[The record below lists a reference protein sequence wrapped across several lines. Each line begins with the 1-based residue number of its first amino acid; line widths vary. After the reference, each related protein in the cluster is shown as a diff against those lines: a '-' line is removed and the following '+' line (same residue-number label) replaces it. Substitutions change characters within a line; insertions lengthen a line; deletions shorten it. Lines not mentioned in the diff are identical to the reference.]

1 MPSKKG
7 RSVSNS
13 GRSHAQKD
21 SLHPYWQSQVF
32 QPRLHLEIKN
42 ALIWRESMAKT
53 YPNLINGKMVETSD
67 TLDVVNPA
75 TEEVIGLVPAC
86 GAAELDS
93 AVAAARAAFG
103 PWSKTPIEDRRNYI
117 RGVAKAISDNSDE
130 LFRLLTSEQGKP
142 HEQAKQEI
150 MGAAYM
156 TATQADLDL
165 DDEMVQDDEKES
177 IRTRRVPV
185 GVVGGIVPWNFPV
198 SMAVQKI
205 VPAMLSGCTI
215 ILKPSPFTPLTT
227 LRIAELIADVV
238 PAGVVNIITGED
250 SLGPLITSHP
260 DIDKITFTGSTATG
274 KKIMEGASADLK
286 RITLEL
292 GGNDASIVMPDAD
305 PKKVAEQ
312 LFWSSFMNAGQICI
326 AAKRV
331 YIHEDIYD
339 ELSAAIAEYAK
350 NVKVGDG
357 SEQGTGVGPIQNK
370 KQYERVLELIEDAK
384 DKGYKF
390 LTGGDTDPSGTGYFV
405 PLTILDNPP
414 EDARIV
420 AEEQFGPVMPLMKF
434 STEEEVIERAN
445 NSDYGLAGAVWTGD
459 ADKGVEIA
467 EQLETGT
474 VWINQFLKLT
484 PHTPFAGHKQSGFG
498 AEYGK
503 EGLLEFTYPQVIMV
517 NKANTPA

>member
-1 MPSKKG
+1 MVTQYK
-7 RSVSNS
+7 
-13 GRSHAQKD
+13 
-21 SLHPYWQSQVF
+21 
-32 QPRLHLEIKN
+32 
-42 ALIWRESMAKT
+42 
-53 YPNLINGKMVETSD
+53 NLINGEMVD
-67 TLDVVNPA
+67 TGEWLDVLNPA
-75 TEEVIGLVPAC
+75 TEEVIGQVPAC
-86 GAAELDS
+86 GQAELDT
-93 AVAAARAAFG
+93 AVAAARAAFKT
-103 PWSKTPIEDRRNYI
+103 WSKTPIEERRAAI
-117 RGVAKAISDNSDE
+117 MAISGAIKENADE

-142 HEQAKQEI
+142 HEQAKGEI
-150 MGAAYM
+150 YGAAGISAAQS
-156 TATQADLDL
+156 TLEL
-165 DDEMVQDDEKES
+165 EEEIIQDDDT
-177 IRTRRVPV
+177 RLHRHRRVPV

-198 SMAVQKI
+198 MMAIQKI

-227 LRIAELIADVV
+227 LRIAELIADKM

-250 SLGPLITSHP
+250 DLGPMITAHP

-312 LFWSSFMNAGQICI
+312 LFWSSFSNAGQICI

-339 ELSAAIAEYAK
+339 ELSQAIADYAAQ
-350 NVKVGDG
+350 VKVGDG

-370 KQYERVLELIEDAK
+370 KQYDRVLELIQDAK
-384 DKGYKF
+384 DNGYKF
-390 LTGGDTDPSGTGYFV
+390 LLGGDTDPSGTGYFV

-434 STEEEVIERAN
+434 SSEEEVIERAN
-445 NSDYGLAGAVWTGD
+445 NSEYGLAGAVWTAD
-459 ADKGVEIA
+459 PDKGVEIA

-474 VWINQFLKLT
+474 VWVNEFLHLS
-484 PHTPFAGHKQSGFG
+484 PFAPFGGHKQSGFG

-503 EGLLEFTYPQVIMV
+503 EGLKEFTYPQVITV
-517 NKANTPA
+517 KKDNVPA

>member
-1 MPSKKG
+1 
-7 RSVSNS
+7 
-13 GRSHAQKD
+13 
-21 SLHPYWQSQVF
+21 
-32 QPRLHLEIKN
+32 
-42 ALIWRESMAKT
+42 MAKQ
-53 YPNLINGKMVETSD
+53 YRNLIGGEMIETGEW
-67 TLDVVNPA
+67 LDVVNPA
-75 TEEVIGLVPAC
+75 SEDVIGQVPAC
-86 GAAELDS
+86 GQGELDR
-93 AVAAARAAFG
+93 AVTAAREAFKTWRKTSLDERRAA
-103 PWSKTPIEDRRNYI
+103 I
-117 RGVAKAISDNSDE
+117 KAIAGAIKENGEE

-142 HEQAKQEI
+142 HAQAQQEI
-150 MGAAYM
+150 YGAAGM
-156 TATQADLDL
+156 ASAQSTLEL
-165 DDEMVQDDEKES
+165 EDEISEDSDS
-177 IRTRRVPV
+177 RLSRTRRVPV

-198 SMAVQKI
+198 MMAIQKI

-227 LRIAELIADVV
+227 LRIAELIADKV

-250 SLGPLITSHP
+250 SLGPLITAHP

-292 GGNDASIVMPDAD
+292 GGNDASIVLPDAD

-312 LFWSSFMNAGQICI
+312 LFWSTFSNAGQICI
-326 AAKRV
+326 AAKRI

-339 ELSAAIAEYAK
+339 ELSAALVEYAR

-357 SEQGTGVGPIQNK
+357 AQQGTGVGPIQNK
-370 KQYERVLELIEDAK
+370 KQYDRVLELIEDAK

-390 LTGGDTDPSGTGYFV
+390 LLGGDEDPSGTGYFV

-434 STEEEVIERAN
+434 STEDEVIAKAN
-445 NSDYGLAGAVWTGD
+445 NSEYGLAGAVWT
-459 ADKGVEIA
+459 ANPDKGVEIA

-474 VWINQFLKLT
+474 VWVNEFLHLS
-484 PHTPFAGHKQSGFG
+484 PFAPFGGHKQSGFG

-503 EGLLEFTYPQVIMV
+503 EGLKEFTYPQVITV
-517 NKANTPA
+517 KKDNVPA

>member
-1 MPSKKG
+1 
-7 RSVSNS
+7 
-13 GRSHAQKD
+13 
-21 SLHPYWQSQVF
+21 
-32 QPRLHLEIKN
+32 
-42 ALIWRESMAKT
+42 MATQYK
-53 YPNLINGKMVETSD
+53 NLINGEMID
-67 TLDVVNPA
+67 TGEWLDVVNPA
-75 TEEVIGLVPAC
+75 NEEVVGQVPAC
-86 GAAELDS
+86 GAAELDK
-93 AVAAARAAFG
+93 AVAAARAAFKT
-103 PWSKTPIEDRRNYI
+103 WKKTPIEERREAI
-117 RGVAKAISDNSDE
+117 RAIGKAISDNSDE

-142 HEQAKQEI
+142 HAQAQGEI
-150 MGAAYM
+150 GGAAYM
-156 TATQADLDL
+156 VMTQAELDL
-165 DDEMVQDDEKES
+165 DDEINEDNEKGS
-177 IRTRRVPV
+177 VRTRRVPV

-227 LRIAELIADVV
+227 LRIAELIRDAA
-238 PAGVVNIITGED
+238 PPGVVNIITGED
-250 SLGPLITSHP
+250 SLGPLITGHP

-312 LFWSSFMNAGQICI
+312 LFWSSFTNAGQICI
-326 AAKRV
+326 AAKRI

-339 ELSAAIAEYAK
+339 ELSQALADYAK
-350 NVKVGDG
+350 NVVVGDG
-357 SEQGTGVGPIQNK
+357 AEQGTGVGPIQNK
-370 KQYERVLELIEDAK
+370 KQYDRVLELIEDAK
-384 DKGYKF
+384 DNGYKF
-390 LTGGDTDPSGTGYFV
+390 LVGGDADPSGTGYYV
-405 PLTILDNPP
+405 PITIMDNPP

-434 STEEEVIERAN
+434 STEEEVIQRAN
-445 NSDYGLAGAVWTGD
+445 NSEYGLAGAVWTGD
-459 ADKGVEIA
+459 TDKGVEIA

-474 VWINQFLKLT
+474 VWVNQFLKLT
-484 PHTPFAGHKQSGFG
+484 AHTPFAGHKQSGFG

-517 NKANTPA
+517 NKAAEIA